1 MSFWQS
7 SLCCLRYNTDSS
19 FHWLLTVSSFILFAT
34 FAHPMPLDQLPEDNT
49 ENIKEMSF
57 FDHIDEFRGHIVR
70 SVLAVLVLS
79 IVAFFNKYL
88 LFDVIIFG
96 PLHLDFWTY
105 RVLCELSYTF
115 TGTDMYCIKE
125 MGFVLSNIT
134 MSGQFTEHLF
144 VSFISGLILAFP
156 FILWELWRFIKPAL
170 SHKEIRYARG
180 LVFFSSMLFF
190 AGILFGYFFLSP
202 LSINFLGSYKV
213 SELVS
218 NEINLDSY
226 VSFIATLTFATG
238 LIFEM
243 PILVYF
249 LSKIGLLGSGWMSK
263 NRRYAIVVILILAGL
278 LTPSPDIAS
287 MILMFIPLYG
297 LYEASILVA
306 KAVERNKV

>member
-1 MSFWQS
+1 MVIPDVIT
-7 SLCCLRYNTDSS
+7 RHY
-19 FHWLLTVSSFILFAT
+19 FISYTSTYLLFAT
-34 FAHPMPLDQLPEDNT
+34 FATSMALDQFPEDYDNP
-49 ENIKEMSF
+49 KEMSF
-57 FDHIDEFRGHIVR
+57 FDHIDEFRSHIVR
-70 SVLAVLVLS
+70 SVIAVLVLS
-79 IVAFFNKYL
+79 ILAFFNKYL

-96 PLHLDFWTY
+96 PIHLDFWTY
-105 RVLCELSYTF
+105 RVLCDLSHYF
-115 TGTDMYCIKE
+115 TGTDQYCIKE
-125 MGFVLSNIT
+125 MGFELSNIT

-144 VSFISGLILAFP
+144 VSFVSGLILAFP

-170 SHKEIRYARG
+170 SSKEVGYARG
-180 LVFFSSMLFF
+180 LVFFSSALFF
-190 AGILFGYFFLSP
+190 IGILFGYFFLSP

-249 LSKIGLLGSGWMSK
+249 LSKIGILSSAWMGK
-263 NRRYAIVVILILAGL
+263 NRRYAIVIILVLAGL

-297 LYEASILVA
+297 LYELSILVA
-306 KAVERNKV
+306 KGVERNRIK

>member
-1 MSFWQS
+1 
-7 SLCCLRYNTDSS
+7 
-19 FHWLLTVSSFILFAT
+19 
-34 FAHPMPLDQLPEDNT
+34 MPLDQLDHE
-49 ENIKEMSF
+49 EIELEGKEMTF
-57 FDHIDEFRGHIVR
+57 FDHIDALRGHLVR
-70 SVLAVLVLS
+70 SVLAIVVLS
-79 IVAFFNKYL
+79 VVAFFNKHL

-96 PLHLDFWTY
+96 PVHLDFWTY
-105 RVLCELSYTF
+105 RVMCDMSYYI
-115 TGTDMYCIKE
+115 TGTDEYCIKDI
-125 MGFVLSNIT
+125 GFVLSNIS

-144 VSFISGLILAFP
+144 VAFVAGLVVSFP
-156 FILWELWRFIKPAL
+156 YILWEVWRFIKPAL
-170 SHKEIRYARG
+170 NKKEISYARG
-180 LVFFSSMLFF
+180 LVFFSSALFF
-190 AGILFGYFFLSP
+190 IGILFGYFFLSP

-249 LSKIGLLGSGWMSK
+249 LAKIGILGSNWMRK
-263 NRRYAIVVILILAGL
+263 NRRYAVVVILILAGI

-297 LYEASILVA
+297 LYELSILVA
-306 KAVERNKV
+306 KGVESNKIR